1 MAKIVGLPKL
11 SPTMEEGTLTKWV
24 KKEGDDI
31 AVDDVIAEVE
41 TDKATMEWRSFDR
54 TVLLKILAPEGAT
67 LAPDAPIAILG
78 ERGDD
83 ISALTGGGA
92 ATAPEPAKAA
102 APPSPKTEQVE
113 AQPSPKGSLG
123 TVAPTQEAPP
133 PASAGGRIAASP
145 SVRRMAREH
154 GVDLHGI
161 EGSGPGGRII
171 QRDLEAIVAGGGT
184 PSVTERALPPAAA
197 ERKAAPTPGPTAGAI
212 GGEGR
217 PGPKVIPLTQM
228 RRTIA
233 RRLVESKQNVP
244 HFYLSIDA
252 RANALIEARAQLNG
266 HLEKS
271 KQKLSL
277 NDLLI
282 KACASALRRVAGV
295 NASFMGDAIHL
306 HQVVDISVAVAL
318 PDGLV
323 TPVIRDADRKGLLEI
338 ANEVRELAALAR
350 EKKLKPEQMSN
361 GTFSISN
368 LGMYGIHDFQAVIN
382 PPEGAILAVGAV
394 HEVPI
399 VREGTLEVEQR
410 LRMTLSCDH
419 RVIDGAVGAEWLSV
433 LRGMIETPL
442 HLML

>member
-11 SPTMEEGTLTKWV
+11 SPTMEEGTLAKWV
-24 KKEGDDI
+24 KHEGDDI

-54 TVLLKILAPEGAT
+54 TVLLKILAPEGSTVA
-67 LAPDAPIAILG
+67 ADAPIAILG

-83 ISALTGGGA
+83 ISALLSPGA
-92 ATAPEPAKAA
+92 KPESPAEKATRAPSDSAPKAAERAASEPRGEPA
-102 APPSPKTEQVE
+102 PG
-113 AQPSPKGSLG
+113 AQLEPH
-123 TVAPTQEAPP
+123 
-133 PASAGGRIAASP
+133 PASGGRILASP
-145 SVRRMAREH
+145 SARRIAREH
-154 GVDLHGI
+154 GLDLHGV
-161 EGSGPGGRII
+161 EGSGPAGRII
-171 QRDLEAIVAGGGT
+171 QRDLDAMIAGR
-184 PSVTERALPPAAA
+184 SLPQPTSSD
-197 ERKAAPTPGPTAGAI
+197 RQNLAPTSTAASATG
-212 GGEGR
+212 GR
-217 PGPKVIPLTQM
+217 PGPKVLPLSQM

-252 RANALIEARAQLNG
+252 KADALMEARAQLNTMI
-266 HLEKS
+266 EKTG
-271 KQKLSL
+271 QKLSL

-282 KACASALRRVAGV
+282 RACASALRRVPAV
-295 NASFMGDAIHL
+295 NASFMGDSIHL

-338 ANEVRELAALAR
+338 AAEVRELAALAR

-394 HEVPI
+394 HDAPT
-399 VREGTLEVEQR
+399 VRQGALEVEHRVR
-410 LRMTLSCDH
+410 LTLSCDH
-419 RVIDGAVGAEWLSV
+419 RVVDGAVGAEWLSV
-433 LRGMIETPL
+433 LRSMIESPL
-442 HLML
+442 QLML

>member
-54 TVLLKILAPEGAT
+54 TVLLKILAPEGTT

-83 ISALTGGGA
+83 ISALTGGDA
-92 ATAPEPAKAA
+92 PKTPEPAKAA
-102 APPSPKTEQVE
+102 AQPSPKPEPVE
-113 AQPSPKGSLG
+113 AQPSPKGPQG
-123 TVAPTQEAPP
+123 TVAPTQEAAPH
-133 PASAGGRIAASP
+133 ANAGGRIAASP

-184 PSVTERALPPAAA
+184 PSVAERPASPAAA
-197 ERKAAPTPGPTAGAI
+197 ERAAAPTRAATAGV
-212 GGEGR
+212 GSEGR
-217 PGPKVIPLTQM
+217 PAPKVIPLTQM

-244 HFYLSIDA
+244 HFYLSIEA
-252 RANALIEARAQLNG
+252 RANALIEARAQLNA

-282 KACASALRRVAGV
+282 KACASALRRVPGV

-338 ANEVRELAALAR
+338 ASEVRELAALAR
-350 EKKLKPEQMSN
+350 DKKLKPEQMSN

-399 VREGTLEVEQR
+399 LREGTLEVEQR

>member
-54 TVLLKILAPEGAT
+54 TVLLKILAPEGTT
-67 LAPDAPIAILG
+67 LAADAPIAILG

-83 ISALTGGGA
+83 ISSLAGGGA
-92 ATAPEPAKAA
+92 PTPPEPARA
-102 APPSPKTEQVE
+102 APQTSSQPQPAE
-113 AQPSPKGSLG
+113 AQPSPAGPLG
-123 TVAPTQEAPP
+123 TVAQTPETAPRP
-133 PASAGGRIAASP
+133 NAGGRIAASP

-171 QRDLEAIVAGGGT
+171 QRDLEAMMAEASSPRQDADRTAQGAT
-184 PSVTERALPPAAA
+184 PAAA
-197 ERKAAPTPGPTAGAI
+197 PVGPAGR
-212 GGEGR
+212 EGR

-244 HFYLSIDA
+244 HFYLSI
-252 RANALIEARAQLNG
+252 EARADALMEARSQLNA

-277 NDLLI
+277 NDLII
-282 KACASALRRVAGV
+282 KACASALRRVPTV
-295 NASFMGDAIHL
+295 NASFMGDSIHL

-323 TPVIRDADRKGLLEI
+323 TPVVRDADRKGLLEI
-338 ANEVRELAALAR
+338 ATEVRELAALAR
-350 EKKLKPEQMSN
+350 DKKLKPEQMSN
-361 GTFSISN
+361 GTFSVSN

-394 HEVPI
+394 HEVPT
-399 VREGTLEVEQR
+399 VRQGNLEVEHR

-419 RVIDGAVGAEWLSV
+419 RVIDGAAGAEWLSV